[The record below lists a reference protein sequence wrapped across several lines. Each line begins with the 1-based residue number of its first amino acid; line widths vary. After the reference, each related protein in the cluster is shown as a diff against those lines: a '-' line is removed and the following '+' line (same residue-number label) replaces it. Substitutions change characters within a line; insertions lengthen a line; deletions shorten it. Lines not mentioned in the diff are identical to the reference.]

1 MTENKKQGVFPKHA
15 LTHTELK
22 AIDDLAEICERH
34 DGLDLRLG
42 SNIAQ
47 SLGDDSLNGLAYYRD
62 DLLIGFLSL
71 EGLGSSE
78 AEASGMVH
86 PQHRRQGV
94 FRALVAAAEV
104 ECRRSGSGA
113 LLFYCDHHSE
123 SAKAFLEAIGA
134 RFVFAEHRMRLEQAS
149 NIPPPDPRLN
159 LQAAAVAD
167 AGTIARI
174 LADDI
179 GTDAQFLAQKIAADI
194 QQQARQYYIAR
205 LGGDLVGTINVDVID
220 GNPYIYGFVV
230 LPEYRGRGYGR
241 QILGRTIE
249 AIQAGGQRSVFIEV
263 ESDNRTALSLYRSVG
278 FAITH
283 THDYYR
289 KELV

>member
-47 SLGDDSLNGLAYYRD
+47 SLGDDSSNGLAYYRD
-62 DLLIGFLSL
+62 DLLVGFLSL

-179 GTDAQFLAQKIAADI
+179 GTEAQFLAQKIAADI
-194 QQQARQYYIAR
+194 QRQARQYYIAR